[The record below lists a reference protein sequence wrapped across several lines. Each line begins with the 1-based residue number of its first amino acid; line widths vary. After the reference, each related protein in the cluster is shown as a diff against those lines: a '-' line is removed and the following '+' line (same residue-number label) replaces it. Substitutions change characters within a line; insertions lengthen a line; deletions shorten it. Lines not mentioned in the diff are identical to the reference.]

1 MNFDYVIVG
10 AGSAGC
16 VLANR
21 LTESSNNTV
30 CLIEAGPSDWSP
42 FIKIPAG
49 FMRSVTNRNINWLY
63 ETEPSVGTNGRSIP
77 TPRGKVVGGSSS
89 INGLI
94 FNRGHKLDFDGWA
107 QRGNLGWSYEDVL
120 PHFKN
125 IETYI
130 PVKQNDPDY
139 RLKRQFRGSNGEMIV
154 TDLKWRD
161 PLCEAFINAALA
173 FGIPFNSDYNAETQE
188 GVSYVQR
195 TATNMFRMSAARA
208 FLKPALKRKN
218 LRLIKNA
225 LVTKLIFNEDRV
237 IGVNFQRNKR
247 SDTINFIGARKEVIV
262 SGGAINSAQL
272 LQLSGVG
279 PSKIL
284 LSRGIPIKRD
294 ITGVGKNL
302 RDHLAT
308 RLTAR
313 AKNAQTINEMSRG
326 IKLVKQMANYL
337 IGRRSILSLGPTLV
351 YCFWHSNESIKNNDL
366 QISFTPASY
375 NLGRQAI
382 LDRFPGFSIASWV
395 QRPESSGWVNIK
407 SADPFEK
414 PVIQP
419 NYLSAYEDQ
428 RIAVDGIRLSRKLM
442 HSKELQPYFDAE
454 VYPGDKFQSFEELLE
469 VARNR
474 GNTAYHLVG
483 TCRMGPKSD
492 PTAVVDKNLKVYG
505 FKNLRVVDA
514 SIMPMIPSSNVNAA
528 VLMIAE
534 KVASE
539 IILNK

>member
-21 LTESSNNTV
+21 LTDATNNTV

-130 PVKQNDPDY
+130 PVKQNNPDY

-237 IGVNFQRNKR
+237 IGINFQRNKR
-247 SDTINFIGARKEVIV
+247 SDTISFIGARKEVIV

-284 LSRGIPIKRD
+284 LSRGIHIKRD

-313 AKNAQTINEMSRG
+313 AKNVQTINEMSRG

-337 IGRRSILSLGPTLV
+337 IGRQSILSLGPTLV

-382 LDRFPGFSIASWV
+382 LDKFPGFSIASWV

-419 NYLSAYEDQ
+419 NYLSAPEDQ

-442 HSKELQPYFDAE
+442 HSKELRPYFDAE